1 MKRLTAQ
8 LKKCLDALAY
18 ADAGEML
25 SGVDKDRVLGI
36 PAKPGPAA
44 PATTPVSPR
53 PAAKVT
59 PLPGLT
65 HQVGV
70 YLGATLDPAVVRYAA
85 DTCRE
90 MNAALTIVTFQS
102 ETTARELL
110 EPHLSELS
118 RAGVVWRIARLQGEP
133 SSSLARYLR
142 HERRMLFLV
151 CSETGFLGHE
161 MRGGGGRR
169 MDLGLPI
176 VLVTAEDQAPPLKRP
191 RVAARA

>member
-8 LKKCLDALAY
+8 LKKALAALAY

-25 SGVDKDRVLGI
+25 PGVDKDQVLGI
-36 PAKPGPAA
+36 SAKPGSAA

-65 HQVGV
+65 HQVGL
-70 YLGATLDPAVVRYAA
+70 YLGATLDPAVVRYAS

-102 ETTARELL
+102 ENTARELL
-110 EPHLSELS
+110 EPHLSELG
-118 RAGVVWRIARLQGEP
+118 RACVVWRIARLQGEP
-133 SSSLARYLR
+133 RSSLTRYLR
-142 HERRMLFLV
+142 HERRMLFLI
-151 CSETGFLGHE
+151 CSEAGFLGHE
-161 MRGGGGRR
+161 MLGGGSRR

-176 VLVTAEDQAPPLKRP
+176 VLVTAEDQARPPKRS
-191 RVAARA
+191 RVAACA